1 MTSVAF
7 SPDGTRLVTASQ
19 DGTVRLWNLPKWGAE
34 TAAEGLNHS
43 ESRSRCRIIVP
54 HPAAP
59 FTNSWAD
66 FDLQGNLLAC
76 NEAAADHWLFRVRD
90 GVSEPIEAAL

>member
-1 MTSVAF
+1 M
-7 SPDGTRLVTASQ
+7 
-19 DGTVRLWNLPKWGAE
+19 RLWDLPKTGGE
-34 TAAEGLNHS
+34 TAVDGSSDS
-43 ESRSRCRIIVP
+43 ESWSRCRVFMP

-66 FDLQGNLLAC
+66 FDPQGNLLAC